1 MSNFII
7 INNNKYDITN
17 FNHPGGEII
26 TYYLNKDATDVYNA
40 FHQRSIKANV
50 VLNNLPIINDS
61 TDSDNT
67 DKDNKNKL
75 MLEDFNKFRQSLLD
89 RGFYKPN
96 YWMLSLFILDI
107 LVFFGLGV
115 YLISRNIY
123 FSLLAFALS
132 YGKCGWLNHEA
143 GHNSLTGNIKID
155 KFIQSLSIGL
165 GLSMHYNSWNLIH
178 NKHHAC
184 TQKINHDLDT
194 DSIIAYFI
202 GAVEKNK
209 FVINNRYWLRLQ
221 VYNYYLFGMFF
232 VFLFLKY
239 VDHPRQM
246 IRDSNYKQMIIAI
259 FSYMCKIAMFM
270 ILGNYTFIQSM
281 IIYHCMMWL
290 ISLYLFGHFTL
301 SHSSTDIIDENTDK
315 NWVEYALEHTIDIS
329 PNNML
334 VCWFMGYLNCQTVH
348 HLFPTLQ
355 NFRQSQVSNELVLFA
370 KKWDIK
376 YTIYT
381 YCEVWKRTLQNLNN
395 IGKYY
400 YKNI

>member
-1 MSNFII
+1 MSKFII
-7 INNNKYDITN
+7 INNNKYDITS
-17 FNHPGGEII
+17 FNHPGGEVIS
-26 TYYLNKDATDVYNA
+26 YYLNKDATDVFNA
-40 FHQRSIKANV
+40 FHQRSSKANII
-50 VLNNLPIINDS
+50 LNNLPIIND
-61 TDSDNT
+61 DNIENY
-67 DKDNKNKL
+67 KDNKNKL

-89 RGFYKPN
+89 RGFYKPI
-96 YWMLSLFILDI
+96 YSMLALFILDI

-115 YLISRNIY
+115 YLISRNIF
-123 FSLLAFALS
+123 FSLLAFTIS

-143 GHNSLTGNIKID
+143 GHNSLTGNIKVD

-165 GLSMHYNSWNLIH
+165 GVSMHYNSWNLIH
-178 NKHHAC
+178 YKHHAC
-184 TQKINHDLDT
+184 TQKINNDLDT

-246 IRDSNYKQMIIAI
+246 IRDKDYKQMIIAT
-259 FSYMCKIAMFM
+259 FSFCSKIAMFIYFGDYSFKQSL
-270 ILGNYTFIQSM
+270 IL
-281 IIYHCMMWL
+281 YHCMMWL

-315 NWVEYALEHTIDIS
+315 NWVEYGLEHTIDIS
-329 PNNML
+329 PDSWL

-355 NFRQSQVSNELVLFA
+355 NFRQPEVSKELILFA
-370 KKWDIK
+370 KKWNIK
-376 YTIYT
+376 YTICSYR
-381 YCEVWKRTLQNLNN
+381 EAWIKTLKNLNDVG
-395 IGKYY
+395 IYY
-400 YKNI
+400 YKK

>member
-1 MSNFII
+1 MSKFII
-7 INNNKYDITN
+7 INNNKYDVTN
-17 FNHPGGEII
+17 FNHPGGEVIS
-26 TYYLNKDATDVYNA
+26 YYINKDATDVFKA
-40 FHQRSIKANV
+40 FHQRSSKANV
-50 VLNNLPIINDS
+50 ILNNLPIIND
-61 TDSDNT
+61 DNIENY
-67 DKDNKNKL
+67 KDNKNKL
-75 MLEDFNKFRQSLLD
+75 MLEDFEKFRQSLLD

-96 YWMLSLFILDI
+96 YWMLALFILDI

-115 YLISRNIY
+115 YLISRNIF
-123 FSLLAFALS
+123 FSLLAFTIS

-143 GHNSLTGNIKID
+143 GHNSLTGNIKVD

-165 GLSMHYNSWNLIH
+165 GVSMHYNSWNLIH
-178 NKHHAC
+178 YKHHAC
-184 TQKINHDLDT
+184 TQKIHNDLDT

-209 FVINNRYWLRLQ
+209 FVINNRFWLRLQ

-239 VDHPRQM
+239 VDHTRQM
-246 IRDSNYKQMIIAI
+246 IRDKDYKQMIIAI
-259 FSYMCKIAMFM
+259 FAYVGKIVMFM
-270 ILGNYTFIQSM
+270 QLGNYTFTQSI

-315 NWVEYALEHTIDIS
+315 NWVEYGLEHTIDIS
-329 PNNML
+329 PDSWL

-355 NFRQSQVSNELVLFA
+355 NFRQPEVSKELILFA

-376 YTIYT
+376 YTICSYG
-381 YCEVWKRTLQNLNN
+381 EVWVRTLKNLNDV
-395 IGKYY
+395 GKYY
-400 YKNI
+400 YRKI

>member
-1 MSNFII
+1 MSKFII

-17 FNHPGGEII
+17 FNHPGGDVIS
-26 TYYLNKDATDVYNA
+26 YYLNKDATDVFNA
-40 FHQRSIKANV
+40 FHQRSSKANII
-50 VLNNLPIINDS
+50 LNNLSIIND
-61 TDSDNT
+61 DNVKNY
-67 DKDNKNKL
+67 KDNKNKL

-96 YWMLSLFILDI
+96 YWMLALFILDI
-107 LVFFGLGV
+107 LLFFGLGV
-115 YLISRNIY
+115 YLISRNIF
-123 FSLLAFALS
+123 FSLLSFTIA

-143 GHNSLTGNIKID
+143 GHNSLTGNIKVD

-178 NKHHAC
+178 YKHHAC
-184 TQKINHDLDT
+184 TQKIHNDLDT

-209 FVINNRYWLRLQ
+209 FVINNRYWLKLQ
-221 VYNYYLFGMFF
+221 VYNYYLYGMFF

-246 IRDSNYKQMIIAI
+246 CRDKNYTQMIIAI
-259 FSYMCKIAMFM
+259 FSYVGKIVMFM
-270 ILGNYTFIQSM
+270 QLGNYTFTQSM
-281 IIYHCMMWL
+281 ILYHCMMWL

-315 NWVEYALEHTIDIS
+315 NWVEYSLEHTIDIS
-329 PNNML
+329 PDSWL
-334 VCWFMGYLNCQTVH
+334 VCWFMGYLNCQSVH

-355 NFRQSQVSNELVLFA
+355 NFRQPEVSKELILFA

-376 YTIYT
+376 YTICT
-381 YCEVWKRTLQNLNN
+381 YSEVWLRTLKNLNDV
-395 IGKYY
+395 GKYY
-400 YKNI
+400 YEKI

>member
-1 MSNFII
+1 MSKFII

-17 FNHPGGEII
+17 FNHPGGEVIS
-26 TYYLNKDATDVYNA
+26 YYLNKDATDVFNA
-40 FHQRSIKANV
+40 FHQRSLKANII
-50 VLNNLPIINDS
+50 LNNLPIIND
-61 TDSDNT
+61 DNIENY
-67 DKDNKNKL
+67 KDNKNKL

-89 RGFYKPN
+89 RGFYKPI
-96 YWMLSLFILDI
+96 YSMLALFILDI

-115 YLISRNIY
+115 YLISRNIF
-123 FSLLAFALS
+123 FSLLAFTIS

-143 GHNSLTGNIKID
+143 GHNSLTGNIKVD
-155 KFIQSLSIGL
+155 KFIQSLSIGI
-165 GLSMHYNSWNLIH
+165 GVSMHYNSWNLIH
-178 NKHHAC
+178 YKHHAC
-184 TQKINHDLDT
+184 TQKINNDLDT

-246 IRDSNYKQMIIAI
+246 IRDKDYKQMIIAT
-259 FSYMCKIAMFM
+259 FSFCSKIAMFIYFGDYSFKQSL
-270 ILGNYTFIQSM
+270 IL
-281 IIYHCMMWL
+281 YHCMMWL

-315 NWVEYALEHTIDIS
+315 NWVEYGLEHTIDIS
-329 PNNML
+329 PDSWL

-355 NFRQSQVSNELVLFA
+355 NFRQPEVSKELILFA
-370 KKWDIK
+370 KKWNIK
-376 YTIYT
+376 YTICSYR
-381 YCEVWKRTLQNLNN
+381 EAWIKTLKNLNDVG
-395 IGKYY
+395 IYY
-400 YKNI
+400 YKK

>member
-1 MSNFII
+1 MSKFIV
-7 INNNKYDITN
+7 INNNKYEITD
-17 FNHPGGEII
+17 FNHHGGEVIS
-26 TYYLNKDATDVYNA
+26 YYLNKDATDVFNA
-40 FHQRSIKANV
+40 FHQRSLKANNI
-50 VLNNLPIINDS
+50 LNNLPIIND
-61 TDSDNT
+61 DNIENY
-67 DKDNKNKL
+67 KDNKNKL
-75 MLEDFNKFRQSLLD
+75 MLEDFDKFRQSLLD

-96 YWMLSLFILDI
+96 YWMLALFILDI

-115 YLISRNIY
+115 YLISRNIF
-123 FSLLAFALS
+123 FSLLAFTIS

-143 GHNSLTGNIKID
+143 GHNSLTGNIKVD
-155 KFIQSLSIGL
+155 KFIQSLSLGL
-165 GLSMHYNSWNLIH
+165 GVSMHYNSWNLIH
-178 NKHHAC
+178 YKHHAC
-184 TQKINHDLDT
+184 TQKIHNDLDT

-246 IRDSNYKQMIIAI
+246 IRDKDYKQMIIAI
-259 FSYMCKIAMFM
+259 FSYIGKIVMFM
-270 ILGNYTFIQSM
+270 CLGNYTFTQSI

-301 SHSSTDIIDENTDK
+301 SHSSTDIIDENKDK
-315 NWVEYALEHTIDIS
+315 NWVEYGLEHTIDIS
-329 PNNML
+329 PDSWL

-355 NFRQSQVSNELVLFA
+355 NFRQPQVSKELILFA

-376 YTIYT
+376 YTICSYS
-381 YCEVWKRTLQNLNN
+381 EVWKRTLKNLNDV
-395 IGKYY
+395 GKYY
-400 YKNI
+400 YRKI

>member
-1 MSNFII
+1 MSKFII

-17 FNHPGGEII
+17 FNHPGGDVIS
-26 TYYLNKDATDVYNA
+26 YYLNKDATDVFNA
-40 FHQRSIKANV
+40 FHQRSSKANII
-50 VLNNLPIINDS
+50 LNNLSIIND
-61 TDSDNT
+61 DNVKNY
-67 DKDNKNKL
+67 KDNKNKL

-96 YWMLSLFILDI
+96 YWMLALFILDI
-107 LVFFGLGV
+107 LLFFGLGV
-115 YLISRNIY
+115 YLISRNIF
-123 FSLLAFALS
+123 FSLLSFTIA

-143 GHNSLTGNIKID
+143 GHNSLTGNIKVD

-165 GLSMHYNSWNLIH
+165 GVSMHYNSWNLIH
-178 NKHHAC
+178 YKHHAC
-184 TQKINHDLDT
+184 TQKIHNDLDT

-209 FVINNRYWLRLQ
+209 FVINNRYWLKLQ
-221 VYNYYLFGMFF
+221 VYNYYLYGMFF

-246 IRDSNYKQMIIAI
+246 CRDKNYTQMIIAI
-259 FSYMCKIAMFM
+259 FSYVGKIVMFM
-270 ILGNYTFIQSM
+270 QLGNYTFTQSM
-281 IIYHCMMWL
+281 ILYHCMMWL

-315 NWVEYALEHTIDIS
+315 NWVEYSLEHTIDIS
-329 PNNML
+329 PDSWL
-334 VCWFMGYLNCQTVH
+334 VCWFMGYLNCQSVH

-355 NFRQSQVSNELVLFA
+355 NFRQPEVSKELILFA

-376 YTIYT
+376 YTICT
-381 YCEVWKRTLQNLNN
+381 YSEVWLRTLKNLNDV
-395 IGKYY
+395 GKYY
-400 YKNI
+400 YEKI